1 MEEWAAALDRGAPDE
16 AWDLCLARY
25 RRVIFAAIRHY
36 VRDDDDV
43 MDVFARVCESL
54 RADDLRR
61 LRTWAAEPVHRA
73 RFSTWLVTVVRHL
86 AVDWYRE
93 QHGRRRVSAL
103 EQALPPLQRLIFEQV
118 FLRGRSHAEAYE
130 IIHAGAMP
138 ALGFREFLV
147 ALRETYRAAAA
158 GRRTHAIA
166 EMAPGP
172 EPPDA
177 DGEPDWS
184 VAHARQ
190 LKDAMA
196 SLPPEDRL
204 LLQFY
209 LIDELPARDVARML
223 ALPNAK
229 AVYNRTYRLLAD
241 LRADLERRG
250 FSREDR

>member
-1 MEEWAAALDRGAPDE
+1 MEEWVVALDRGAPDE

-36 VRDDDDV
+36 VRDEDDV

-61 LRTWAAEPVHRA
+61 LRAWASETAHRA

-93 QHGRRRVSAL
+93 QHGRRRISAL

-118 FLRGRSHAEAYE
+118 FLRRRSHAEAYE
-130 IIHAGAMP
+130 VIRAGTEP

-166 EMAPGP
+166 EMAPGL
-172 EPPDA
+172 EPPD
-177 DGEPDWS
+177 GESEPQWS
-184 VAHARQ
+184 VTHGRQ
-190 LKDAMA
+190 LTEAMA
-196 SLPPEDRL
+196 SLAPEDRL

-209 LIDELPARDVARML
+209 LIDELPAREVARML
-223 ALPNAK
+223 GMPNAK

-241 LRADLERRG
+241 LRVDLERRG
-250 FSREDR
+250 FTPEDR